1 MFYYSGILYPS
12 FMTNTLISVLQVYWV
27 VLVWSSSFTSI
38 NRYLKTL
45 FLGCFAITIFTVKI
59 REVQEFRKL
68 KKVLKAIDQN
78 SHSNIYFSMQVVC
91 KFSYKELE
99 HRSFF
104 CICFQN
110 FSSFIWTTCS
120 DMTQLINYAI
130 TKHFFVLFWLR
141 TNETEK
147 WPFYNKVSIRNS
159 NVPKFNVIKKR
170 SYIKETKNVII
181 KNTVQSRTKTK
192 WNCNVMQTFYKKRNP
207 DVIKNR

>member
-1 MFYYSGILYPS
+1 MFYYSGISYPL
-12 FMTNTLISVLQVYWV
+12 FMINTLISALQVNWV
-27 VLVWSSSFTSI
+27 VLVWWSSYTSI

-45 FLGCFAITIFTVKI
+45 FLGCFAITIFNVKI
-59 REVQEFRKL
+59 REVQGFRKL
-68 KKVLKAIDQN
+68 KKVLKAINQY
-78 SHSNIYFSMQVVC
+78 SHSSIYFSMQVVC

-99 HRSFF
+99 HRFFF

-120 DMTQLINYAI
+120 DTIQLINYAI
-130 TKHFFVLFWLR
+130 TTYFFVLFWLR

-170 SYIKETKNVII
+170 SYIKETNNVII

-192 WNCNVMQTFYKKRNP
+192 WNCNIISISNANVLQKT
-207 DVIKNR
+207 